1 MNRRQFGTMGIAA
14 AIGSS
19 SEAVSNSVKPQNFF
33 ELRNYLLRRDIDVA
47 RINQFFE
54 KDCLPEM
61 RRQGLA
67 PIGCFNVV
75 SGQPSP
81 SLLILLQ
88 YDSLAK
94 VQANTDIAASTGE
107 FSRAWKEFESSQL
120 PYVRYESTL
129 LKAFSAY
136 PSIALPMTTEKRKL
150 FELRIYESKNAVKSA
165 AKVEMF
171 NLEEIKIF
179 KDCGMHIVFLG
190 EGLFG
195 TGLPRMTCML
205 AFEDMEDRARGWEC
219 FGRNKDWNRINDDPR
234 WLDTVSSIHSSYFS
248 PTEYSDIK

>member
-1 MNRRQFGTMGIAA
+1 MGIAA

-19 SEAVSNSVKPQNFF
+19 SEALSNSEKAQNFF

-47 RINQFFE
+47 RIHQYFE
-54 KDCLPEM
+54 RDYLPEM

-75 SGQPSP
+75 TGQPSP
-81 SLLILLQ
+81 SLLLLLQ

-94 VQANTDIAASTGE
+94 VKANTDLAAATGE
-107 FSRAWKEFESSQL
+107 FSQAWTEFESSQL
-120 PYVRYESTL
+120 PYIRYESTL

-136 PSIALPMTTEKRKL
+136 PALELPPASEKRKL

-165 AKVEMF
+165 AKIEMF

-195 TGLPRMTCML
+195 TGLPQMTYML
-205 AFEDMEDRARGWEC
+205 AFEDMEDRASGWQR
-219 FGRNKDWNRINDDPR
+219 FSRNKDWNRIKEDPR

-248 PTEYSDIK
+248 PTEYSDIQ

>member
-1 MNRRQFGTMGIAA
+1 MDRRQFGTMGIAA

-19 SEAVSNSVKPQNFF
+19 SEAFSNSVKAQNFF

-75 SGQPSP
+75 TGQPSP
-81 SLLILLQ
+81 SLLMLLQ

-94 VQANTDIAASTGE
+94 VKSNTDLAASTSE
-107 FSRAWKEFESSQL
+107 FSKAWKEFESSPL
-120 PYVRYESTL
+120 PYIRYESTL

-136 PSIALPMTTEKRKL
+136 PSIELPPASEKGKL

-165 AKVEMF
+165 AKIEMF

-195 TGLPRMTCML
+195 TGLPQMTYML

-219 FGRNKDWNRINDDPR
+219 FSRNKDWNRIKDDPR

>member
-1 MNRRQFGTMGIAA
+1 MDRRQFGVMGIAA

-19 SEAVSNSVKPQNFF
+19 SEALSNSVEAQNFF

-54 KDCLPEM
+54 KDYLPEM

-75 SGQPSP
+75 TGQPSP
-81 SLLILLQ
+81 SLLMLLQ

-94 VQANTDIAASTGE
+94 VNANTDLAASTSE
-107 FSRAWKEFESSQL
+107 FSKAWKEFESSPL
-120 PYVRYESTL
+120 PYIRYESTL

-136 PSIALPMTTEKRKL
+136 PSIELPPASEKRKL

-165 AKVEMF
+165 AKIEMF

-195 TGLPRMTCML
+195 TGLPQMTYML
-205 AFEDMEDRARGWEC
+205 AFEDMEDRASGWQR
-219 FGRNKDWNRINDDPR
+219 FSQNKDWNRIKDDPR